1 MKRLE
6 CFYRYF
12 VSHRRTVRVVA
23 LFNAFLLGLV
33 LVVFRYL
40 QLERRVLTTDKDS
53 LLEVGS
59 WPQPDDEA
67 FDLLESITDTFLDHD
82 IKALSSDEMEG
93 RGVGTRGEK
102 KSAHFIAS
110 AFQDALLRGA
120 FSSKEF
126 HPDAFYQQVP
136 LQGFQVVNESFVS
149 FLKDFQNNSFQLVQ
163 GVSCS
168 LTTDLND
175 TDIVE
180 VPWSSKL
187 VFGGYCI
194 YAPEAPWFWDDY
206 GTNSVVNKIVL
217 CLVNQPASFYKRDGG
232 LTYYGRWS
240 YKLEELRRRGA
251 LGVLLLHTDES
262 AGYGWNVIQSQS
274 KSENIRLRYI
284 EKNASPLRV
293 YGWLSSV
300 AWDELATTGTVPF
313 VEELK
318 GVAQMEGFQCSEDYL
333 FNLSFYARFQVRRR
347 LLNGW
352 NIGALLKSQPG
363 ESLDNHTGSLVVVT
377 SHYDHLGMVNS
388 STDNDATNKF
398 IFHGALDNA
407 SGVAK
412 LLVLART
419 FGYLR
424 RVGKC
429 CKRSILFLSPTAEE
443 AVLLGSSFYV
453 DHPIV
458 PLNQTIACINFDG
471 MNVWGR
477 TKDAVALG
485 ASWSTLGYL
494 FQQVA
499 SYENLTVAEDP
510 EPHLGHLY
518 RSDQFPFLQR
528 GVPSLKL
535 THGKIFQGHENDDYF
550 ARVVGDYLKNRY
562 HQVTDDYEYIH
573 QQKEPYVGALQELR
587 IAFRLLFA
595 VAQSEHYKPYIT
607 TPQTAVRTNVC

>member
-232 LTYYGRWS
+232 LTYCGRWS

-274 KSENIRLRYI
+274 KSENIRQEIARESWFLCF
-284 EKNASPLRV
+284 
-293 YGWLSSV
+293 
-300 AWDELATTGTVPF
+300 DE
-313 VEELK
+313 
-318 GVAQMEGFQCSEDYL
+318 
-333 FNLSFYARFQVRRR
+333 
-347 LLNGW
+347 
-352 NIGALLKSQPG
+352 
-363 ESLDNHTGSLVVVT
+363 
-377 SHYDHLGMVNS
+377 
-388 STDNDATNKF
+388 
-398 IFHGALDNA
+398 
-407 SGVAK
+407 
-412 LLVLART
+412 
-419 FGYLR
+419 
-424 RVGKC
+424 
-429 CKRSILFLSPTAEE
+429 
-443 AVLLGSSFYV
+443 
-453 DHPIV
+453 
-458 PLNQTIACINFDG
+458 
-471 MNVWGR
+471 
-477 TKDAVALG
+477 
-485 ASWSTLGYL
+485 
-494 FQQVA
+494 
-499 SYENLTVAEDP
+499 
-510 EPHLGHLY
+510 
-518 RSDQFPFLQR
+518 
-528 GVPSLKL
+528 
-535 THGKIFQGHENDDYF
+535 
-550 ARVVGDYLKNRY
+550 
-562 HQVTDDYEYIH
+562 
-573 QQKEPYVGALQELR
+573 
-587 IAFRLLFA
+587 
-595 VAQSEHYKPYIT
+595 
-607 TPQTAVRTNVC
+607 

>member
-363 ESLDNHTGSLVVVT
+363 ESLDNHTDSLVVVT

-429 CKRSILFLSPTAEE
+429 CKRPILFLSPTAEE

>member
-1 MKRLE
+1 
-6 CFYRYF
+6 
-12 VSHRRTVRVVA
+12 
-23 LFNAFLLGLV
+23 
-33 LVVFRYL
+33 
-40 QLERRVLTTDKDS
+40 
-53 LLEVGS
+53 
-59 WPQPDDEA
+59 
-67 FDLLESITDTFLDHD
+67 
-82 IKALSSDEMEG
+82 
-93 RGVGTRGEK
+93 
-102 KSAHFIAS
+102 
-110 AFQDALLRGA
+110 
-120 FSSKEF
+120 
-126 HPDAFYQQVP
+126 
-136 LQGFQVVNESFVS
+136 
-149 FLKDFQNNSFQLVQ
+149 
-163 GVSCS
+163 
-168 LTTDLND
+168 
-175 TDIVE
+175 
-180 VPWSSKL
+180 
-187 VFGGYCI
+187 
-194 YAPEAPWFWDDY
+194 
-206 GTNSVVNKIVL
+206 
-217 CLVNQPASFYKRDGG
+217 
-232 LTYYGRWS
+232 
-240 YKLEELRRRGA
+240 
-251 LGVLLLHTDES
+251 
-262 AGYGWNVIQSQS
+262 
-274 KSENIRLRYI
+274 
-284 EKNASPLRV
+284 V